1 MNKWPEQPR
10 NAAEPP
16 RAAFEDKG
24 FETDLAGED
33 RIQSGED
40 LSHDPE
46 LSADRAFR
54 TSLGQIDAPRLPAEL
69 RNAVIDHSHGTDRS
83 WAWLAMAAAVVLSV
97 IIVTALDPLGQR
109 EPTVEITEQDWA
121 QLTLAIET
129 LNTQGQQIAR
139 ATQRQVSPH
148 LALPELEMPMLR
160 MQLDPLPY
168 RESFWRW
175 FQPGIPQPHSG

>member
-10 NAAEPP
+10 NAAEHP

-24 FETDLAGED
+24 FETDLAAED
-33 RIQSGED
+33 RIQSGKD
-40 LSHDPE
+40 LSQDPE

-54 TSLGQIDAPRLPAEL
+54 TSLGQVNAPRLPNEL
-69 RNAVIDHSHGTDRS
+69 RKAVIDHSHGPDRP

-109 EPTVEITEQDWA
+109 APSVEITDQDWA

-129 LNTQGQQIAR
+129 LNAQGQQIAL
-139 ATQRQVSPH
+139 TTKRQVSPH
-148 LALPELEMPMLR
+148 LIMPEFKMPSLQ

-168 RESFWRW
+168 PDAFRRW
-175 FQPGIPQPHSG
+175 FQPGVPQPR